1 MLDKSFILDWLAF
14 VVDVIDVIREIIK
27 NWVLLS
33 AVPLEIPDENW
44 LVIKC

>member
-1 MLDKSFILDWLAF
+1 MLDKSFLLDWLAF
-14 VVDVIDVIREIIK
+14 VVDVIDAISEIMK

-44 LVIKC
+44 LAS

>member
-1 MLDKSFILDWLAF
+1 MLDKSFLLDGLVF
-14 VVDVIDVIREIIK
+14 VDVFDAISEVMK

-44 LVIKC
+44 LAS